1 MDKPTTKPT
10 RLLLVDDEED
20 LVTYLGQRLQKR
32 GMVVHGVTN
41 GPDAI
46 KAARAE
52 VFDVAIVDLQMP
64 KMNGIEVM
72 QQLSALQPFLEAI
85 MLTGHGSHESAWE
98 AGKLHAFRYLIKP
111 YDFDALLQMIGEAHA
126 ARSDALRRAFQEKF
140 NDLIARNASAREIM
154 TESERLRREYEQ
166 D

>member
-1 MDKPTTKPT
+1 
-10 RLLLVDDEED
+10 
-20 LVTYLGQRLQKR
+20 
-32 GMVVHGVTN
+32 
-41 GPDAI
+41 
-46 KAARAE
+46 
-52 VFDVAIVDLQMP
+52 
-64 KMNGIEVM
+64 
-72 QQLSALQPFLEAI
+72 

>member
-1 MDKPTTKPT
+1 MDETTAKPT

-20 LVTYLGQRLQKR
+20 LVTYLSQRLQKR

-46 KAARAE
+46 TAARKAI
-52 VFDVAIVDLQMP
+52 FDVAIVDLQMP
-64 KMNGIEVM
+64 KMNGVEVM
-72 QQLSALQPFLEAI
+72 QQLNALQPFLEAI

-111 YDFDALLQMIGEAHA
+111 CDFDALLQMIGEAHA
-126 ARSDALRRAFQEKF
+126 ARNDTLRRTFQEKF
-140 NDLIARNASAREIM
+140 NELIARNASAREIM